1 MAQKQQDEV
10 KANPFQQQQYGNN
23 TFNPQR
29 VGTKT
34 LPAHGVPKPP
44 KAPEKPLMPYMRYS
58 RRVWDQVCVREDP
71 KCRWH
76 TLPFRWKM
84 RILSSNYGRLA
95 ASLGKCGETCLNR
108 KSLNLR
114 TSTKGRRYKKTNWDK
129 KNTELDNICRLNM
142 RGTWR
147 STITRLPI
155 NSIWPPRWIITFFLA
170 YCIILCPWYNI
181 IIIMAKWVVFLRHV
195 AKLLLKSLRT
205 QCRSQVRG
213 NALFKIFK
221 KNLHGNHC

>member
-71 KCRWH
+71 KRRWH
-76 TLPFRWKM
+76 VLPFR
-84 RILSSNYGRLA
+84 
-95 ASLGKCGETCLNR
+95 
-108 KSLNLR
+108 
-114 TSTKGRRYKKTNWDK
+114 
-129 KNTELDNICRLNM
+129 
-142 RGTWR
+142 
-147 STITRLPI
+147 
-155 NSIWPPRWIITFFLA
+155 
-170 YCIILCPWYNI
+170 
-181 IIIMAKWVVFLRHV
+181 
-195 AKLLLKSLRT
+195 
-205 QCRSQVRG
+205 
-213 NALFKIFK
+213 
-221 KNLHGNHC
+221 